1 MYNSTSPSQPLNEG
15 SCILYNNSAVLG
27 SEVLYT
33 IYGIICHSPSSFHT
47 ATWYHPND
55 AAVMLG
61 PTYRVFIGFGVL
73 SELRRSGQFTS
84 AYNGIYTCIVTDQRS
99 NDTERIFIG
108 IYASYPA
115 LRANNLTISTLLD
128 NTGTKLVLNCSSTG
142 LPATT
147 VRWFFRNR
155 LISLGERTQL
165 ITGKLNA
172 GYHSL
177 LILTKQEID
186 LERLQANGRYTCS
199 VDTSV
204 AVKNVSRDFNI
215 RKPCRFSPVK
225 SGTSNNEKRIKE
237 TFSL

>member
-1 MYNSTSPSQPLNEG
+1 MFYAGPLVYNSTSPSQPLNEG

-33 IYGIICHSPSSFHT
+33 TYGIICHRPSSFHT

-55 AAVMLG
+55 AAVMVG
-61 PTYRVFIGFGVL
+61 PVCRVFVGYDESY
-73 SELRRSGQFTS
+73 SELERSGQFSST
-84 AYNGIYTCIVTDQRS
+84 YNGIYTCIVTDQR
-99 NDTERIFIG
+99 NNNTERIFIG

-115 LRANNLTISTLLD
+115 LKAKNLTISTLLD

-142 LPATT
+142 LPAST

-155 LISLGERTQL
+155 LISLGERTQF

-186 LERLQANGRYTCS
+186 LERLQVNGRYTCS
-199 VDTSV
+199 VDAGV
-204 AVKNVSRDFNI
+204 AVKNVSRDLNI

-225 SGTSNNEKRIKE
+225 SGTSNNE
-237 TFSL
+237 